1 MPFRSRASS
10 PDSLRRLPRRVSS
23 PRGWIFLL
31 LLFGVSGQ
39 TAAQTP
45 SDRRVETFGRVQTA
59 FGVDSNPREEL
70 EPDSD
75 ASDGFSRLL
84 LEGRIRS
91 LSATPGRRTVTLD
104 SRGFVERYLD
114 LPAEARAQG
123 EVRLL
128 LDQPLRERRGGVEAE
143 AGLRHRAY
151 PDSTSREFQRVWGR
165 LAASAR
171 FGRHGVV
178 RPSFQIWRLDF
189 AQTPRVDRR
198 AYDVGLDYERTLRSN
213 WTGHLG
219 VAFERI
225 RHGRPSLQLVDRG
238 TGVAEP
244 ILGEDQSDSGRR
256 IHLGARFARRVVF
269 RTQVGYQ
276 SQSSNSLGAS
286 WRRWDVRWLAA
297 GSLPHGVTAQCF
309 GTLEKVHFVDDHL
322 DDVFILR
329 PGDELEANEDNNALV
344 VGLTKGFASR
354 LRAEVR
360 FAWYRNESLLVGDFY
375 DKRLWTVALGW
386 ESGASSF

>member
-1 MPFRSRASS
+1 MPIRSRASS
-10 PDSLRRLPRRVSS
+10 PDSLRKLPRRVNS
-23 PRGWIFLL
+23 PRGWVLL
-31 LLFGVSGQ
+31 LLVFGVCGRS
-39 TAAQTP
+39 AAQTA

-59 FGVDSNPREEL
+59 FGWDSNPREEL
-70 EPDSD
+70 EPADD

-91 LSATPGRRTVTLD
+91 ISATPGRRSVTLD

-123 EVRLL
+123 EVRLI
-128 LDQPLRERRGGVEAE
+128 LDQPLRERRGGIEAE

-151 PDSTSREFQRVWGR
+151 PDSTSREFQRLWGR
-165 LAASAR
+165 LAARAR
-171 FGRHGVV
+171 FGRDGVV
-178 RPSFQIWRLDF
+178 RPSFQVWRLDF

-198 AYDVGLDYERTLRSN
+198 AFDVGLDYERSLAAN

-225 RHGRPSLQLVDRG
+225 RHGRPSLRLVDQG
-238 TGVAEP
+238 TGVPEA

-256 IHLGARFARRVVF
+256 IHLGARFARKVVF
-269 RTQVGYQ
+269 RAQVGYQ

-297 GSLPHGVTAQCF
+297 GSLSHGVTAQCF

-354 LRAEVR
+354 LRAEAR

-375 DKRLWTVALGW
+375 DKRLWTIALGW